1 VRRPGLRFKLTLLY
15 TAILSVLLGAFFLF
29 AYYLLSRQLEQTA
42 TEELLERAT
51 GLKGYLR
58 FEKDAPVLAFDSGDA
73 EVSFFIR
80 TATRFFQIYDL
91 STGEVV
97 EQSADSRFLGLEMS
111 SKELS
116 SIAEFPVL
124 TDVETDEGRLRFFN
138 DRLVDSSGRAYVMQ
152 VGISLEPAQQALRHF
167 VDLSLVLLP
176 FGILIA
182 ATSGWVIASRTLS
195 PIKAI
200 TKAAQEIEVSDL
212 SRRLPVAGSGDE
224 VDQLALTF
232 NDAFARLERSVGEM
246 RQFTASIAHELRT
259 PLASLRGAAE
269 FSLLHSQSL
278 DDCKNTMA
286 GQVEEIDKLNLM
298 IRQLLTLARADSG
311 EIPLQRQRFNAAAML
326 SDLVETFSLVA
337 SGKNVALELDVPA
350 EMSVAADRNWLERA
364 IFNLIDNAIKFTPA
378 GGRVKVS
385 GRTENG
391 NVALEV
397 SDNGPGISPAALPHI
412 FERFYRA
419 DESRS
424 KEIDGVGLGLSLVK
438 WIVEQHQGR
447 VIVQSQQGQGSSF
460 SIILP
465 DINSI

>member
-1 VRRPGLRFKLTLLY
+1 VKPRGLRFKLTLLY
-15 TAILSVLLGAFFLF
+15 TAIFSVLLGAFFLF
-29 AYYLLSRQLEQTA
+29 AYYLLSRQLEATA
-42 TEELLERAT
+42 TDELLERAT

-58 FEKDAPVLAFDSGDA
+58 FEKDAPALVFDSDDA
-73 EVSFFIR
+73 EVSFFVR

-91 STGEVV
+91 STGEVI
-97 EQSADSRFLGLEMS
+97 EQSPDARFLGLELS
-111 SKELS
+111 LNELS
-116 SIAEFPVL
+116 SIREFPVL
-124 TDVETDEGRLRFFN
+124 TDVQTDEGKLRFFN
-138 DRLVDSSGRAYVMQ
+138 DRVVNDSGRAYLIQ

-176 FGILIA
+176 FGILVA
-182 ATSGWVIASRTLS
+182 AASGWVIAARTLS
-195 PIKAI
+195 PIKGI

-232 NDAFARLERSVGEM
+232 NDAFARLEKSVAEM

-269 FSLLHSQSL
+269 FALLHSQSL
-278 DDCKNTMA
+278 EECKNTMA
-286 GQVEEIDKLNLM
+286 DQIEEIDKLNFM
-298 IRQLLTLARADSG
+298 IRQLLTLARGESG
-311 EIPLQRQRFNAAAML
+311 EIRMQRERFNAATML
-326 SDLVETFSLVA
+326 TELVETFSLVA
-337 SGKNVALELDVPA
+337 SGKSVALELDVPA
-350 EMSVAADRNWLERA
+350 DLAVMADRTWLERA

-378 GGRVKVS
+378 GGRVNVS

-391 NVALEV
+391 SVVLEV
-397 SDNGPGISPAALPHI
+397 IDTGPGISSEALPHI

-447 VIVQSQQGQGSSF
+447 VVVQSQPAQGSRF

-465 DINSI
+465 QH